1 MARKLYY
8 VCRLGLSF
16 AYQLVLSNI
25 DVARTVLRPSL
36 RIEPGIIE
44 YHTDLA
50 SDLGVTWLANLIT
63 LTPGTLTLYLSGD
76 HRILYIHTL
85 NVRDPKEV
93 VSGIRTSF
101 ERYLLEI
108 ER

>member
-1 MARKLYY
+1 MTRKLYY
-8 VCRLGLSF
+8 VVRLGLAF

-25 DVARTVLRPSL
+25 DVARTVLRPRL
-36 RIEPGIIE
+36 RIEPGIVE

-50 SDLGVTWLANLIT
+50 SDLGVTWLANMIT

-76 HRILYIHTL
+76 NKTLYIHTL
-85 NVRDPKEV
+85 NVRDPKAI
-93 VSGIRTSF
+93 VSSIRTSF
-101 ERYLLEI
+101 ERHLLEI